1 MIVAMGRRA
10 IPYFLLCLVI
20 SSCSEEA
27 PPHTPG
33 ELSIAAASSLRPAI
47 DAMVAEWNRADPA
60 VPARATYGESGAL
73 FSKISSSAPF
83 DLFLSTDDVYAR
95 RLYRNGLAGEPFEYA
110 TGTIVVWVPA
120 GTDAPASVD
129 ELSDSRFKNIAVA
142 TPNLAPYGEA
152 ALESLEHAGIYDE
165 LKNRLLFATDA
176 SEAAD
181 FATSGAVDAAFLP
194 LSLLIATDLDERGTH
209 LVISTDLHDP
219 ILHEGVIVQT
229 SPDREA
235 ATEFVARLL
244 SREGQEMLRR
254 TGLNKVEPEPSAS
267 DE

>member
-10 IPYFLLCLVI
+10 IPYLLLCLVI

-27 PPHTPG
+27 PPHQPG

-47 DAMVAEWNRADPA
+47 DAIVAEWNRTDPA

-73 FSKISSSAPF
+73 FSQISASAPF

-95 RLYRNGLAGEPFEYA
+95 RLYRSGFAEEPFEYA

-120 GTDAPASVD
+120 GTQPPASV
-129 ELSDSRFKNIAVA
+129 EQLADSRFKKIAVA

-152 ALESLEHAGIYDE
+152 ALESLEHGGIYDE
-165 LKNRLLFATDA
+165 LKNRLLFGTNA

-181 FATSGAVDAAFLP
+181 FATSGDADAAFLP
-194 LSLLIATDLDERGTH
+194 LSLVIATDLDQRGSH
-209 LVISTDLHDP
+209 LVISPDLHDP
-219 ILHEGVIVQT
+219 ILHEGVIVRT
-229 SPDREA
+229 SPDRDA
-235 ATEFVARLL
+235 AAEFVARLL
-244 SREGQEMLRR
+244 SSEGQELLSR
-254 TGLNKVEPEPSAS
+254 TGLNRVDSEIADSE
-267 DE
+267 E